1 MNFHKISTNHY
12 WQVPLSENKIKMGDF
27 EFEPSTIQ
35 MMADSGTS
43 LNMIPD
49 EDLDKI
55 YDHFFKGKFE
65 GCHKL
70 HNSLY
75 MCDCSVE

>member
-1 MNFHKISTNHY
+1 MRNSLFIFLIGLLIS
-12 WQVPLSENKIKMGDF
+12 LSSCRNDF

-49 EDLDKI
+49 EDLEII
-55 YDHFFKGKFE
+55 YGHFFKGKFE

-70 HNSLY
+70 HKSLY
-75 MCDCSVE
+75 TCDCSVK

>member
-1 MNFHKISTNHY
+1 MNFHKLSTSHY

-49 EDLDKI
+49 EDL
-55 YDHFFKGKFE
+55 E
-65 GCHKL
+65 
-70 HNSLY
+70 
-75 MCDCSVE
+75 

>member
-1 MNFHKISTNHY
+1 MNFHKLSKNQN

-35 MMADSGTS
+35 MMADTGTS

-55 YDHFFKGKFE
+55 YDHFFKEKFE